1 MFESSLKLQTSP
13 FFCYILRVVPRQMFK
28 CIHVL
33 LHCHISLLQCEELCL
48 PVLPG
53 CVRETFL
60 QEPCPEASPLHLFI
74 SGLHLLLHTRP
85 PILNITIQKVGG
97 KKELLLIR
105 AAHHREYLLTRAK
118 PGLRFIRRCF
128 ASELSWLMA

>member
-1 MFESSLKLQTSP
+1 MFESSLKLQAFP
-13 FFCYILRVVPRQMFK
+13 LLCHILRRKSRQILK
-28 CIHVL
+28 PIHVL
-33 LHCHISLLQCEELCL
+33 LHNHVPLLQCEELCL
-48 PVLPG
+48 PVLSG
-53 CVRETFL
+53 GVGEIFL

-128 ASELSWLMA
+128 ASELSWLVA